1 MKASTPSHGGACP
14 ICSRSNRRSGG
25 GMSEKA
31 DLESGRRPELG
42 RFRRVPGWVLLWSL
56 RLGTPFGQ
64 AEDITG
70 RIPLRR
76 WHPLWDVS
84 PHVAVEQLSEP
95 RVELSPSRV
104 GDKLARSRG
113 LPHICQHWLWI
124 SARSRHYQID
134 RGPASLPR
142 LRELEGVRVDLASI
156 DRPMSRS
163 WTWRW
168 Q

>member
-1 MKASTPSHGGACP
+1 MKASTSSHGGACP

-25 GMSEKA
+25 GMSERV

-113 LPHICQHWLWI
+113 LPHICHTGFGSRRGRGTTRSIAVRPHCRVCASWRACAWI
-124 SARSRHYQID
+124 W
-134 RGPASLPR
+134 P
-142 LRELEGVRVDLASI
+142 LAI
-156 DRPMSRS
+156 A
-163 WTWRW
+163 